1 MKRKTKTKECDPVD
15 TEWAFA
21 LSPCNVCGSK
31 PKFMFWHKTG
41 TLTLSCECSDRE
53 LDSSVMQ
60 GDGIKRC
67 VIDYNRA
74 ILRSK
79 WTEKAKRNYR
89 FDTQPYFLVES
100 VLSRI
105 TQRLS
110 SVEEALRVAQKTNSI
125 NVRCQPYKM
134 ENDTPISI
142 ELNAGS
148 EN

>member
-1 MKRKTKTKECDPVD
+1 MKKSKTKECDVVD
-15 TEWAFA
+15 TEYAFA
-21 LSPCNVCGSK
+21 LNPCNVCGSK
-31 PKFMFWHKTG
+31 PKFVYWHKTG

-79 WTEKAKRNYR
+79 WTEKAKSRHR
-89 FDTQPYFLVES
+89 FDSQPCFLVDS

-105 TQRLS
+105 TQRLAG
-110 SVEEALRVAQKTNSI
+110 VEEALRVAQKTNSI
-125 NVRCQPYKM
+125 NVRYQPYKM
-134 ENDTPISI
+134 GNDTPISI
-142 ELNAGS
+142 ELDIG
-148 EN
+148 

>member
-1 MKRKTKTKECDPVD
+1 MKRKSKTKECDVVD
-15 TEWAFA
+15 TELSFA
-21 LSPCNVCGSK
+21 LNPCHICGSR
-31 PKFMFWHKTG
+31 PKFMFWYKTG

-79 WTEKAKRNYR
+79 WTEKAKSRHR
-89 FDTQPYFLVES
+89 FDSQPCFLVDS

-105 TQRLS
+105 TQRLA
-110 SVEEALRVAQKTNSI
+110 SVEETLRVAQKTNSI
-125 NVRCQPYKM
+125 NVRCLPYKM
-134 ENDTPISI
+134 VNDTPISI
-142 ELNAGS
+142 DLNTGS
-148 EN
+148 NT

>member
-1 MKRKTKTKECDPVD
+1 MKRKSKTKECDLVE
-15 TEWAFA
+15 TEYGFA
-21 LSPCNVCGSK
+21 LNPCNVCGEK
-31 PKFMFWHKTG
+31 AKFVYWHNTG
-41 TLTLSCECSDRE
+41 TLTLSCGCGDRE

-79 WTEKAKRNYR
+79 FTEQAKRKLR
-89 FDTQPYFLVES
+89 FDSQPCFLVES

-105 TQRLS
+105 TQRLAG
-110 SVEEALRVAQKTNSI
+110 VEEALRVAQKTNSI